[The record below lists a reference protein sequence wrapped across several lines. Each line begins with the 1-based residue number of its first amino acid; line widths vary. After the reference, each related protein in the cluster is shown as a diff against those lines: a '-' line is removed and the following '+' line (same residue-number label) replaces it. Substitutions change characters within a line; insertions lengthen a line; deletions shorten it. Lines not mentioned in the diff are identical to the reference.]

1 MGRRELLEALQRD
14 GEETMAAIAVRSA
27 AEEQRLRSGAEQ
39 RREELRRE
47 HEQQRELLCS
57 VRQRALLS
65 KAAREAALIRLRA
78 EHALSLRLY
87 RRARICLKQ
96 LRGEDAG
103 RLFRTL
109 AAELPAVPWHT
120 LWTNPGDTVLA
131 SAVFPGALIIA
142 DETLTGG
149 LKAATA
155 EGSLTI
161 DNTLEVRLERLWPD
175 LLPQLMAELRGA
187 SVMKGHERNRKR
199 RLSA

>member
-14 GEETMAAIAVRSA
+14 GRKTMAAIAVRGA

-39 RREELRRE
+39 RREELQRE

-57 VRQRALLS
+57 VRRHTLIS
-65 KAAREAALIRLRA
+65 RAAREVALIRLRA

-96 LRGEDAG
+96 LRGDNAEP
-103 RLFRTL
+103 LFRSL
-109 AAELPAVPWHT
+109 SVELPAVPWHT
-120 LWTNPGDTVLA
+120 VWTNPGDTVLA
-131 SAVFPGALIIA
+131 SAVFPGALIIP

-149 LKAATA
+149 FKASTA
-155 EGSLTI
+155 DGSLTI

-175 LLPQLMAELRGA
+175 LLPQLMAELRG
-187 SVMKGHERNRKR
+187 RQ
-199 RLSA
+199 L